1 MEVYQDASQSIER
14 RTEDLLSRMT
24 LDEKIAQLQS
34 VWGYSVMKNRQ
45 TFSSDKAKKL
55 LKHGIGQ
62 ITRPAGGTDL
72 EPHQV
77 AEFVNEVQRF
87 LVEQTRLGIP
97 AMLHEECLTGWQA
110 KGATIFPQAIGLAST
125 WEPEL
130 IETMTKTI
138 RTQLKSINTHQGLA
152 PVLDVARDPRWGR
165 TEETYGEDPYLVAAM
180 GKAYIKGLQGDDLK
194 NGIAATVKHFAGYS
208 ASQGGLNWAPA
219 LIPPREFREVFLFPF
234 EAAVR
239 DAKVLSVMNAY
250 HEVDGIPCGASRQ
263 LLTDMLRNEWGFDGI
278 VVSDYEA
285 INMLFEYHHLAN
297 DKTEAAR
304 LALEAGIDIELPEFD
319 CYSNELKKAIE
330 QGLFPDKLIDTA
342 VARVLKLKFR
352 LGIFDNPFVEIKDNN
367 AIEKPVHRKFALEL
381 ARKSIVLLKNQGNL
395 LPLKKSLK
403 KIAVIGPNADS
414 WRNLLGDY
422 SYPTIVEFREIMAAR
437 EKNKAV
443 DVDKLSNPTVQVV
456 TVLEG
461 VKSKLGDQTEIL
473 YATGCSVLGESKDGF
488 EEAVN
493 IAREADVA
501 IVVVGGKSGFVPGC
515 TSGEER
521 DRAELSLPGIQE
533 DLVKA
538 VHATGTPVVLVL
550 VNGRPYAIEWIAKN
564 IPAIIEAWLPGEEGG
579 NAIAEVL
586 FGDYNPG
593 GKLPITFPA
602 KVGQIP
608 IYYRHKP
615 SARRSHLWIDYVDST
630 SQPLFPFGHG
640 LSYTTFKYSQLKIS
654 PQEIPATGKINI
666 AFGVQNIGKLRGEEI
681 VQLYIHDLLASVTRP
696 VKELKGF
703 KRIELEPGQKQQV
716 KFELAADLLAFYDQ
730 DLKLAIEPGEF
741 EVMIG
746 SSSEDIRLR
755 GTFTVVGE
763 KRTIHGARTY
773 FSKAQSTKS

>member
-1 MEVYQDASQSIER
+1 MQIYQDASQSIER

-34 VWGYSVMKNRQ
+34 VWGYSLMKNRQ
-45 TFSSDKAKKL
+45 TFSKDKTKKL

-62 ITRPAGGTDL
+62 ITRPAGGTAL

-77 AEFVNEVQRF
+77 AEFVNELQRF
-87 LVEQTRLGIP
+87 LVKETRLGIP
-97 AMLHEECLTGWQA
+97 AMLHEECLMGWQA

-138 RTQLKSINTHQGLA
+138 RIQLKSINAHQGLA

-180 GKAYIKGLQGDDLK
+180 GRAFIRGLQGDDLK

-219 LIPPREFREVFLFPF
+219 LIPEREFREVFLFPF

-250 HEVDGIPCGASRQ
+250 HELDGIPCGASRQ
-263 LLTDMLRNEWGFDGI
+263 LFTEILRNEWEFDGI

-285 INMLFEYHHLAN
+285 INMLCDYHHFAK
-297 DKTEAAR
+297 DKLEAAR
-304 LALEAGIDIELPEFD
+304 LALDAGIDIELPEID
-319 CYSNELKKAIE
+319 CYNNDLKKAIE
-330 QGLFPDKLIDTA
+330 KGLISEKLIDTA
-342 VARVLKLKFR
+342 VSRILKLKFR
-352 LGIFDNPFVEIKDNN
+352 LGIFENPFVEIKDSSP
-367 AIEKPVHRKFALEL
+367 IEKPVHRKFALEL
-381 ARKSIVLLKNQGNL
+381 VRKSIVLLKNEGNL
-395 LPLKKSLK
+395 LPLKKNLK

-422 SYPTIVEFREIMAAR
+422 CYQSIVEYNEIMNAK
-437 EKNKAV
+437 EKNI
-443 DVDKLSNPTVQVV
+443 DVENFPNPTVQVV
-456 TVLEG
+456 TMLEG
-461 VKSKLGDQTEIL
+461 IKSKLTDQTEIL
-473 YATGCSVLGESKDGF
+473 YTKGCSVLEESRDGF
-488 EEAVN
+488 EEAVK

-501 IVVVGGKSGFVPGC
+501 IVVVGDKSGFIPGC

-521 DRAELSLPGIQE
+521 DRAELNLPGIQE
-533 DLVKA
+533 SLVKA
-538 VHATGTPVVLVL
+538 IHATGTPVVLIL
-550 VNGRPYAIEWIAKN
+550 VNGRPYTLEWISKN

-579 NAIAEVL
+579 NAIAEVI

-615 SARRSHLWIDYVDST
+615 SAQRSHAWVDYVDAK
-630 SQPLFPFGHG
+630 SQPLFPFGYG
-640 LSYTTFKYSQLKIS
+640 LSYTKFKYSQLKIT
-654 PQEIPATGKINI
+654 PKDIVTAGKATISLV
-666 AFGVQNIGKLRGEEI
+666 VQNTGKLRGEEV
-681 VQLYIHDLLASVTRP
+681 VQLYIHDLHASITRP

-703 KRIELEPGQKQQV
+703 KRIELEPGQKQKVQ
-716 KFELAADLLAFYDQ
+716 FELAADLLAFYDQ
-730 DLKLAIEPGEF
+730 DMKLAVEPGEF

-755 GTFTVVGE
+755 GTLEVIGE
-763 KRTIHGARTY
+763 TRIIQGQREY
-773 FSKAQSTKS
+773 FSKVIGI

>member
-1 MEVYQDASQSIER
+1 MEVYQDISQSIER
-14 RTEDLLSRMT
+14 RTEDLLARMT

-34 VWGYSVMKNRQ
+34 VWGYSLMKNRQ

-62 ITRPAGGTDL
+62 ITRPTGGTEL

-77 AEFVNEVQRF
+77 AKFVNEVQRF

-110 KGATIFPQAIGLAST
+110 KGATIFPQAIGLASA

-138 RTQLKSINTHQGLA
+138 RTQLKSINAHQGLA

-165 TEETYGEDPYLVAAM
+165 TEETYGEDPYLVATM
-180 GKAYIKGLQGDDLK
+180 GRAYIRGLQGEDLR

-239 DAKVLSVMNAY
+239 EAKVLSVMNAY
-250 HEVDGIPCGASRQ
+250 HELDGTPCAASRK
-263 LLTDMLRNEWGFDGI
+263 LLTDILRNEWRFDGI

-285 INMLFEYHHLAN
+285 INMLCDYHQIAK
-297 DKTEAAR
+297 DKLEAGR
-304 LALEAGIDIELPEFD
+304 LALEAGIDIELPEMD
-319 CYSNELKKAIE
+319 CYHNDLKKAIE
-330 QGLFPDKLIDTA
+330 SGLISEKLIDTA
-342 VARVLKLKFR
+342 VARILKMKFT
-352 LGIFDNPFVEIKDNN
+352 LGIFENPYVEIKDNTP
-367 AIEKPVHRKFALEL
+367 IEKPVHRKFALEL
-381 ARKSIVLLKNQGNL
+381 ARKSIVLLKNQGNV
-395 LPLKKSLK
+395 LPLKKNLK

-422 SYPTIVEFREIMAAR
+422 SYPTIVEYHHVVNAK
-437 EKNKAV
+437 EKNFDAEN
-443 DVDKLSNPTVQVV
+443 LLNPTVQIV
-456 TVLEG
+456 TILEG
-461 VKSKLGDQTEIL
+461 IKSKLTDQTEISF
-473 YATGCSVLGESKDGF
+473 ASGGSILGDSKAGF
-488 EEAVN
+488 QEAAS

-501 IVVVGGKSGFVPGC
+501 IVVVGDKSGFIPGC

-521 DRAELSLPGIQE
+521 DRTELNLPGVQE

-538 VHATGTPVVLVL
+538 IHATGTPVVLVL
-550 VNGRPYAIEWIAKN
+550 VNGRPCTLEWITKN

-579 NAIAEVL
+579 NAIAEVI

-615 SARRSHLWIDYVDST
+615 SAQRSHAWGDYVDAP
-630 SQPLFPFGHG
+630 SQPLFPFGFG
-640 LSYTTFKYSQLKIS
+640 LSYTKFKYSQLKIS
-654 PQEIPATGKINI
+654 PNEILSSGKVNI
-666 AFGVQNIGKLRGEEI
+666 SLVVQNTGKLRGDEV
-681 VQLYIHDLLASVTRP
+681 VQLYIHDVDASVTRP

-703 KRIELEPGQKQQV
+703 KRIELEPGQKQKVQ
-716 KFELAADLLAFYDQ
+716 FELSADLLAFYDQ
-730 DLKLAIEPGEF
+730 DMRLVIEPGEF

-746 SSSEDIRLR
+746 SSSIDIRLT
-755 GTFTVVGE
+755 GTFEVIGE
-763 KRTIHGARTY
+763 TRIIQGQREY
-773 FSKAQSTKS
+773 FSKVTGT